1 MHGSGIPAIFSC
13 RESWTDRVGADLC
26 VRPGADPST
35 LLRVVLSLPKD
46 DASVGPYVR
55 VTKPTAPSGTNR
67 YCVGAVLPTHRVSSA
82 IVIVRLSAGR
92 WIGTIRCTSSFSRA
106 MLSSRLVVNGL
117 GGLGGVALAA
127 PGL

>member
-1 MHGSGIPAIFSC
+1 MNASSRDVFVDSQASATSYDDRRTAMHGSGIPAIFSC

-26 VRPGADPST
+26 VRPGADT
-35 LLRVVLSLPKD
+35 
-46 DASVGPYVR
+46 SVGPYVR

-92 WIGTIRCTSSFSRA
+92 WIGTI
-106 MLSSRLVVNGL
+106 
-117 GGLGGVALAA
+117 
-127 PGL
+127 

>member
-1 MHGSGIPAIFSC
+1 MPPVVTCSSTVKPAPTSYDDRRTAMHGSGIPAIFSC

-67 YCVGAVLPTHRVSSA
+67 YCVGAVLPTHRVSS
-82 IVIVRLSAGR
+82 
-92 WIGTIRCTSSFSRA
+92 
-106 MLSSRLVVNGL
+106 
-117 GGLGGVALAA
+117 
-127 PGL
+127 